1 MIGAQT
7 DQAVQE
13 HLIEKY
19 MLLPNQVWDSIIQQ
33 ATKVSPGSPGA
44 SHMLLLAKETSISSC
59 VLFFCFLLE
68 RGHPQGPG
76 DCASAR
82 QHPED
87 QREGV

>member
-33 ATKVSPGSPGA
+33 ATKV
-44 SHMLLLAKETSISSC
+44 LNLFCLETE
-59 VLFFCFLLE
+59 FCSLTHFK
-68 RGHPQGPG
+68 
-76 DCASAR
+76 D
-82 QHPED
+82 
-87 QREGV
+87 

>member
-33 ATKVSPGSPGA
+33 ATKVRRP
-44 SHMLLLAKETSISSC
+44 HLCICTEKKQQLFYFTLLFTFARTFHNTILGLL
-59 VLFFCFLLE
+59 VFL
-68 RGHPQGPG
+68 
-76 DCASAR
+76 S
-82 QHPED
+82 
-87 QREGV
+87 

>member
-33 ATKVSPGSPGA
+33 ATKVRWCITVY
-44 SHMLLLAKETSISSC
+44 SHFRDTQAVC
-59 VLFFCFLLE
+59 
-68 RGHPQGPG
+68 
-76 DCASAR
+76 
-82 QHPED
+82 
-87 QREGV
+87 